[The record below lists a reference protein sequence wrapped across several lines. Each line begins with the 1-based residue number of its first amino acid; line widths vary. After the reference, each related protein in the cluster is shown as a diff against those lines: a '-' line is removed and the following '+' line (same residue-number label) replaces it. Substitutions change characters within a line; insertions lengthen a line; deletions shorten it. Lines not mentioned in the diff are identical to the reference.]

1 MNPWSYQLIWPL
13 VCLAVFCFRIF
24 FKAFLTFDFVIF
36 FLGLTLLTLLMLQ
49 LVKRSRLL
57 LGGTTMTL
65 VVLGLAVVV
74 P

>member
-24 FKAFLTFDFVIF
+24 FKAFLTFDFVTF
-36 FLGLTLLTLLMLQ
+36 FLGLTLLQ

-57 LGGTTMTL
+57 LEGTTMTL

>member
-24 FKAFLTFDFVIF
+24 LKAFLTFDFVTF
-36 FLGLTLLTLLMLQ
+36 FLGLTLLTLQ
-49 LVKRSRLL
+49 SVKRSRLL

>member
-24 FKAFLTFDFVIF
+24 FKAFLTFDFVTF
-36 FLGLTLLTLLMLQ
+36 FLGLTLLQ